1 MMATYSRDDDE
12 IDAAQGEDVLRSE
25 LIGARQVAHFDQVI
39 SVLTHFDAVPL

>member
-1 MMATYSRDDDE
+1 
-12 IDAAQGEDVLRSE
+12 